1 MSFSKEASKL
11 WASVYQDLETSRF
24 GFLAKV
30 TQRASPYVLR
40 LSCVFA
46 LLDQSNLIEIA
57 HLEAALAVWKYS
69 EDSARYIFGERL
81 DNSAADKILKALSEN
96 KEKGLSRTEIRDL
109 FERNLKKYE
118 IDTALQ
124 YLLEAKLAVQK
135 KQTTKGK
142 AKEVWFAF
150 SYDINDQ
157 NDQSFTNE

>member
-40 LSCVFA
+40 LSCIFA
-46 LLDQSNLIEIA
+46 LLDQSNLIENL

-81 DNSAADKILKALSEN
+81 DNLTADKILKVLKEN
-96 KEKGLSRTEIRDL
+96 QEKGLSRTEIRDL
-109 FERNLKKYE
+109 FERNLKKYD

-124 YLLEAKLAVQK
+124 YLMEAKLARLEMQP
-135 KQTTKGK
+135 TKGK
-142 AKEVWFAF
+142 AREVWFAV
-150 SYDINDQ
+150 SYDINNI
-157 NDQSFTNE
+157 NDQSFVNE